1 MVDTIALYLRVAF
14 SNVLMGC
21 ILQTEKKSKLQEE
34 LAEPLRLIQNTARQM
49 GDIALECK
57 MNIDVDAYVAKFNP
71 GLMDVVYAWCR
82 GATFAQLCQSTEVYE
97 GSLIRAFRRLEE
109 LLKEMVAASRS
120 IGNAELESKF
130 AEGKRQSDSCYCYHC
145 FSL

>member
-1 MVDTIALYLRVAF
+1 M
-14 SNVLMGC
+14 
-21 ILQTEKKSKLQEE
+21 QTEKKSKLQEE
-34 LAEPLRLIQNTARQM
+34 LAEPLRLIQNTARQV

-82 GATFAQLCQSTEVYE
+82 GATFAELCKSTEVYE

-120 IGNAELESKF
+120 IGNSELESKF
-130 AEGKRQSDSCYCYHC
+130 AEGKRRQVI
-145 FSL
+145 LLLLPLLLT